1 MRQADAET
9 RAQAGTTVLE
19 AALIMLVLLS
29 MGLGVVELGYMA
41 FARATVHKA
50 AQVGARY
57 AVTGLGEDDG
67 TRLAAIE
74 SRAKDMAQ
82 TLDAGTVEVQ
92 VRTWPAMATGEEAL
106 EDDAGGPCQ
115 MVEVEVRYVYA
126 PFTPIV
132 GPMFP
137 DPMVVVGRQRM
148 INEPWKPCGG

>member
-1 MRQADAET
+1 MRQAVRGMNA
-9 RAQAGTTVLE
+9 RKGTTVVE
-19 AALIMLVLLS
+19 AALIMLVLLA

-41 FARATVHKA
+41 FAQATVHKA

-67 TRLAAIE
+67 TRVAAIE
-74 SRAKDMAQ
+74 ARAQDMAQ
-82 TLDAGTVEVQ
+82 TLDAGTLEVS
-92 VRTWPAMATGEEAL
+92 VRTWPAMATGEDAV
-106 EDDAGGPCQ
+106 EDDAGGPCE
-115 MVEVEVRYVYA
+115 MVEVEVRYAYA

-132 GPMFP
+132 GPLFP